1 MTVKEFLDV
10 AWFQN
15 CIALVDEETDKE
27 LEGPTLAKNIIKD
40 KDEVLI
46 RLAKK
51 HDKNAVDWTMYFN
64 YPISVIECSDGVFYL
79 YIFFNE

>member
-10 AWFQN
+10 AWFKN
-15 CIALVDEETDKE
+15 SIALVDEESGKE

-51 HDKNAVDWTMYFN
+51 HNKNAVDWTMYFN